1 MTVFKL
7 FHILCRPKVG
17 NTSTQYWT
25 VRGIWDTAKVGIWK
39 KKFSLEGKI
48 PASKFPTGSVFS
60 PTPAVHRCTR
70 LGSFQHRKQMASSL
84 SFYFLHQMDNLSLSY
99 TNVQFGIMEDPEIPV
114 QQGGNTFQNPE
125 GSYCP
130 PLIPGEIKS
139 DVSISR
145 FGRFLGQNSESSQVE

>member
-1 MTVFKL
+1 M
-7 FHILCRPKVG
+7 
-17 NTSTQYWT
+17 
-25 VRGIWDTAKVGIWK
+25 K
-39 KKFSLEGKI
+39 KKFFLEGKI
-48 PASKFPTGSVFS
+48 PASKFPTGSVFPPHQLYIGARDWGPFS
-60 PTPAVHRCTR
+60 TGNRWR
-70 LGSFQHRKQMASSL
+70 LSL

-130 PLIPGEIKS
+130 PLISGEIKS